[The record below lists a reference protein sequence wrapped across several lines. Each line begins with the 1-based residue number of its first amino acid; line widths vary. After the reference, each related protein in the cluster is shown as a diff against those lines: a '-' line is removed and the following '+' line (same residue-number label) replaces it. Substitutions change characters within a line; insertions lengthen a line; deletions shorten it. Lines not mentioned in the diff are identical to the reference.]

1 MRLHLTPKNTI
12 AFLALLF
19 ICHELHEL
27 VHILT
32 GYFLCGCF
40 GTRDFEGWEVCTA
53 CPPSVTIAWITFAGP
68 FLTYGLMWVAF
79 WLMSCR
85 KTAGQRA
92 IGFALL
98 FANLPLGRILP
109 VLNREGDESFITRQ
123 IIQKTS
129 MTVMSWG
136 TEMVIVFLLTVPVLI
151 RAWQLLHPKYR
162 LFVFTGFLM
171 VPLLAES
178 VLMNKLANGLLHQ
191 GVLAGTGILGSP
203 VLVNVWNALWLL
215 VLVLTFWHLSTL
227 LTVAEE
233 KQVPARKVLEE
244 AS

>member
-1 MRLHLTPKNTI
+1 MRLSLTLKNTT

-27 VHILT
+27 VHILA

-40 GTRDFEGWEVCTA
+40 GERDFEGWEVCTA
-53 CPPSVTIAWITFAGP
+53 CPPTVTIPWITFAGP

-79 WLMSCR
+79 WLMSSR
-85 KTAGQRA
+85 KTARQQVLGW
-92 IGFALL
+92 ALL

-109 VLNREGDESFITRQ
+109 VLDREGDESFITRQ

-136 TEMVIVFLLTVPVLI
+136 TEMAIVFLLTVPVLI
-151 RAWQLLHPKYR
+151 RAWQLLHPRYR
-162 LFVFTGFLM
+162 FFVFVGFLT

-178 VLMNKLANGLLHQ
+178 VLMNRLANGLLHK
-191 GVLAGTGILGSP
+191 GVLAGEGILGSP

-215 VLVLTFWHLSTL
+215 VLGLTFRHLPTL
-227 LTVAEE
+227 LTGAEKKPE
-233 KQVPARKVLEE
+233 PARKVLEE

>member
-1 MRLHLTPKNTI
+1 MRLHLTPKNTV

-27 VHILT
+27 IHILT

-79 WLMSCR
+79 WLMSSR

-109 VLNREGDESFITRQ
+109 VLDREGDESFITRQ

-136 TEMVIVFLLTVPVLI
+136 TEMAIVFLLTLPVLI

-162 LFVFTGFLM
+162 FLVFLGLLT
-171 VPLLAES
+171 VPLLAEWG
-178 VLMNKLANGLLHQ
+178 LMNRLANGLLHQ
-191 GVLAGTGILGSP
+191 GVLAGNGILGSP
-203 VLVNVWNALWLL
+203 VLVNVWNAGWLL
-215 VLVLTFWHLSTL
+215 VLALTWRHLQTL
-227 LTVAEE
+227 LTGAE
-233 KQVPARKVLEE
+233 RKPQATRQVLEE